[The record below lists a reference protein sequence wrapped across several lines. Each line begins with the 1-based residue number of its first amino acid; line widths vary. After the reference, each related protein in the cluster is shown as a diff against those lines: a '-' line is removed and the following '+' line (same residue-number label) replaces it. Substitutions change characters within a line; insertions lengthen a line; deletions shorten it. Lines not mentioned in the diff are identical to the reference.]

1 LNLDVAVEGSMHLLA
16 EVMIVVCFIQIGN
29 YTVDVKASPLLFD
42 VIVEASKMVS
52 VVVIISFFF
61 FYVKL

>member
-42 VIVEASKMVS
+42 VIVEASQMVS
-52 VVVIISFFF
+52 VVIIISFFF
-61 FYVKL
+61 L